1 MFILIGKNGTLD
13 WYFPAVIATSFHPI
27 IPPPPNHDQFHQSR
41 EESYRHFYL
50 FIYLSIFLLLH
61 GPRWILWNFLERERE
76 CVYVFFSSIEIE
88 ETRRARVSYRRCEGR
103 AHSPASRV
111 LDGIGL
117 IRGGNVPDLLLKPLE
132 NSARPGDTGRSN
144 SIEWHA
150 RFRPLKKETKT
161 NLTDRTGRPI
171 CIPANPLSRV
181 YSSGRSFDSNVFSSF
196 RPFRAVRNTLSR
208 RNSLSRE
215 YFGRK

>member
-1 MFILIGKNGTLD
+1 MINFINRERNR
-13 WYFPAVIATSFHPI
+13 IAIS
-27 IPPPPNHDQFHQSR
+27 
-41 EESYRHFYL
+41 
-50 FIYLSIFLLLH
+50 IYLSIYLSSYCCTDNTTALDPLEF
-61 GPRWILWNFLERERE
+61 PRASERARERKRE
-76 CVYVFFSSIEIE
+76 CVFFPRSKSSSP
-88 ETRRARVSYRRCEGR
+88 ARVFYRRCEGR

-161 NLTDRTGRPI
+161 NLTDRTERPI
-171 CIPANPLSRV
+171 CIPQIHFHVYIVPGVLSIRT
-181 YSSGRSFDSNVFSSF
+181 YF
-196 RPFRAVRNTLSR
+196 RPFRNALSR

>member
-61 GPRWILWNFLERERE
+61 GQHTTALDPLEFPRARER
-76 CVYVFFSSIEIE
+76 VRVRIFFLDRN
-88 ETRRARVSYRRCEGR
+88 RRARVFYRRCEGR

>member
-1 MFILIGKNGTLD
+1 MERSIGISLLSSPRLSILLFPLPPTMINFINRERNR
-13 WYFPAVIATSFHPI
+13 IAIS
-27 IPPPPNHDQFHQSR
+27 
-41 EESYRHFYL
+41 
-50 FIYLSIFLLLH
+50 IYLSIYLSSYCCTDNTR
-61 GPRWILWNFLERERE
+61 PRWILWNFLERERE

-88 ETRRARVSYRRCEGR
+88 ETRRARVFYRRCEGR